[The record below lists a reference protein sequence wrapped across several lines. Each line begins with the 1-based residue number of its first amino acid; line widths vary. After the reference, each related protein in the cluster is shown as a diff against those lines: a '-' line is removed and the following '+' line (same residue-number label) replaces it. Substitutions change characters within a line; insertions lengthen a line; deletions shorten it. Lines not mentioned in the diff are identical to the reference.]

1 MTSSLSNQVFVNQ
14 ADVVPFEELKGMHQV
29 FDTLVVQK
37 LVLTKSQSAEIGKK
51 VTFLSYSKY
60 QSFLNIV
67 YGFSP
72 RRS

>member
-37 LVLTKSQSAEIGKK
+37 LVLTKSQSAEIGMMD
-51 VTFLSYSKY
+51 S
-60 QSFLNIV
+60 
-67 YGFSP
+67 GF
-72 RRS
+72 